1 MEEKVTL
8 KLVDLFGNFTKIKCY
23 RKLIARYEDTSG
35 IKIDTDFG
43 GIS

>member
-1 MEEKVTL
+1 MLLNSV
-8 KLVDLFGNFTKIKCY
+8 KCY

-35 IKIDTDFG
+35 IKIDTNFG